1 MISINDDLKIYFPLK
16 FKPREQQIEV
26 LNMIKS
32 SINNSK
38 KFILLNAPTGS
49 GKSYVAVM
57 FMNWYL
63 NYINSGAKFDII
75 TNSKILQQQY
85 NDEFNF
91 ICDLRGQSNY
101 HCNKHNTDCR
111 TGRELDKALKQPHC
125 GDCPYDISKEIW
137 SNGQA
142 SLTNFH
148 LYNSFTFFVP
158 TTMVKRASNVL
169 IVDEAHD
176 FESVFCDFISVKLS
190 SRIFKNYGMEERD
203 IERYSHKLSNIK
215 TPFSFINFISNDF
228 LPYIMGLKE
237 QFEDMLSEATQ
248 AKIRQIYA
256 GFIEYIDGAGE
267 RLGNLIKDYE
277 KNSDNW
283 ALDITRSKTLETELT
298 IQPIWGNVYLNEMI
312 WDKYDHVI
320 FMSGS
325 ILDKDMFTYING
337 FDQKLTDYYEVDST
351 FSVNNR
357 PLYFYKAGKMT
368 YDQRESTFQNQVPV
382 IEKIL
387 KKYKDSRGVIH
398 TTNYEI
404 AKWVD
409 ESIKDKRLIFHD
421 SENRENQLNLMKKR
435 KNGIIV
441 SPSMVSGIS
450 LDDELSRF
458 QIILKVPYP
467 NISSNK
473 VKSRQKTNKKWY
485 TWRTIVDIIQA
496 YGRSTRSDTDW
507 SHTYILDS
515 SFGDLLRMNRDMFPK
530 YFIDA
535 IKLLR

>member
-1 MISINDDLKIYFPLK
+1 M
-16 FKPREQQIEV
+16 
-26 LNMIKS
+26 
-32 SINNSK
+32 
-38 KFILLNAPTGS
+38 
-49 GKSYVAVM
+49 
-57 FMNWYL
+57 
-63 NYINSGAKFDII
+63 
-75 TNSKILQQQY
+75 
-85 NDEFNF
+85 
-91 ICDLRGQSNY
+91 
-101 HCNKHNTDCR
+101 
-111 TGRELDKALKQPHC
+111 
-125 GDCPYDISKEIW
+125 
-137 SNGQA
+137 
-142 SLTNFH
+142 
-148 LYNSFTFFVP
+148 
-158 TTMVKRASNVL
+158 
-169 IVDEAHD
+169 
-176 FESVFCDFISVKLS
+176 
-190 SRIFKNYGMEERD
+190 
-203 IERYSHKLSNIK
+203 
-215 TPFSFINFISNDF
+215 SFINFISNDF
-228 LPYIMGLKE
+228 LPYVMGLKE

-277 KNSDNW
+277 TNSDNW

-298 IQPIWGNVYLNEMI
+298 MQPIWGNVYLNEMI

-325 ILDKDMFTYING
+325 ILDKEMFTYING
-337 FDQKLTDYYEVDST
+337 FDHKLTDYYEVDST
-351 FSVNNR
+351 FPVSNR
-357 PLYFYKAGKMT
+357 PLYFYRAGKMT
-368 YDQRESTFQNQVPV
+368 YDQRESTFQNQVP
-382 IEKIL
+382 IIQKIL

-409 ESIKDKRLIFHD
+409 EAINDKRLIFHD

-435 KNGIIV
+435 TNGIIV

-473 VKSRQKTNKKWY
+473 VKSRQRTNKKWY

-507 SHTYILDS
+507 SHTYILDN

-530 YFIDA
+530 YFIEA
-535 IKLLR
+535 IKLLK

>member
-125 GDCPYDISKEIW
+125 GDCPYDIAKEIW

-298 IQPIWGNVYLNEMI
+298 MQPIWGNVYLNEMI